1 MHPVIDLTD
10 ERHPSGHPSWPTP
23 YPPNPALIYPNHGSE
38 HHIIPITSEIRHHQ
52 SRILNSFQATN
63 MVNSLIWSHYNR
75 ITPQDDSYPRYI
87 TFDEHLAELS
97 QHPLQRPTSH
107 VIEPSTPRIQ
117 FYTPYQRTFRP
128 PNRSVQ
134 NGGHSDQTG
143 PTVHVRPKEKKQE
156 SKTKVIDTNGGFD
169 CRICLESLLDI
180 RNKSIDIMAS
190 PCGHVFCSTCI
201 SSSLQFRATCPI
213 CQKPVQPTQLTKL
226 FL

>member
-10 ERHPSGHPSWPTP
+10 ERHPSGHPSWPTT

-97 QHPLQRPTSH
+97 QHPLQR
-107 VIEPSTPRIQ
+107 
-117 FYTPYQRTFRP
+117 
-128 PNRSVQ
+128 
-134 NGGHSDQTG
+134 
-143 PTVHVRPKEKKQE
+143 
-156 SKTKVIDTNGGFD
+156 
-169 CRICLESLLDI
+169 
-180 RNKSIDIMAS
+180 
-190 PCGHVFCSTCI
+190 
-201 SSSLQFRATCPI
+201 
-213 CQKPVQPTQLTKL
+213 
-226 FL
+226 

>member
-1 MHPVIDLTD
+1 M
-10 ERHPSGHPSWPTP
+10 
-23 YPPNPALIYPNHGSE
+23 
-38 HHIIPITSEIRHHQ
+38 
-52 SRILNSFQATN
+52 
-63 MVNSLIWSHYNR
+63 
-75 ITPQDDSYPRYI
+75 
-87 TFDEHLAELS
+87 
-97 QHPLQRPTSH
+97 
-107 VIEPSTPRIQ
+107 IEPSTPRIQ

-128 PNRSVQ
+128 PNRPVQ
-134 NGGHSDQTG
+134 NGGQSDQTG
-143 PTVHVRPKEKKQE
+143 PVVHVRPKEKKQE

-180 RNKSIDIMAS
+180 RRKSIDVSSPHFTSPHFSILYPCFKIMAS